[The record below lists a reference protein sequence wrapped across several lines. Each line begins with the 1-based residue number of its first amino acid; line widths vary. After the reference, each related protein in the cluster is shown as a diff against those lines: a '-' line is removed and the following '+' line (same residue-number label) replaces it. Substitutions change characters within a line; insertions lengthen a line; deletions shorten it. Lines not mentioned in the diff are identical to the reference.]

1 MNCNTCRYELSQC
14 LDGRLPSGRRAVVM
28 QHVDRCEVCA
38 SFWAELQAAQQLTLQ
53 LPKERVS
60 EGFRDQLWER
70 IRAGEG
76 TPDAVFHEPV
86 PAFTK
91 VRYLLTGAAAAAAVL
106 VLGSWLRSDG
116 KTSDTDRPETN
127 LIAEAPLD
135 GNAARGAAE
144 RNNPNA
150 LRPRDPASNFP
161 SNGRQRLVQSGF
173 VQSGN
178 DPRDQ
183 TPAMFASAQRLTPD
197 LVAVE
202 AARQFEQRF
211 DSANRHLLL
220 LDGAAAPAR
229 DAVVG
234 RLFEETED
242 LHTFAEVLLELRD
255 DDRVSFHDAE
265 VGADL
270 RLTANLLRQGQL
282 QQRSLD
288 TVRQFVAP
296 ALRQS
301 RRLASIAQQIRVRP
315 SLDPREE
322 QEVLVRL
329 NTQRPDVFT
338 QLFYVVS
345 RSDACESFGMLPKGD
360 VFQFVDQCGAML
372 VSPRRLVEEGNQRF
386 ELRIESTGNG
396 ELHVHVTGEK
406 RE

>member
-38 SFWAELQAAQQLTLQ
+38 AFWAELQAAQQLTLQ

-60 EGFRDQLWER
+60 DGFRDQLWER

-86 PAFTK
+86 PMFTK

-116 KTSDTDRPETN
+116 LRSDGKSSDSGRPETS
-127 LIAEAPLD
+127 LVAEAPRD
-135 GNAARGAAE
+135 
-144 RNNPNA
+144 NPNA
-150 LRPRDPASNFP
+150 LRPRDPAANLAANFP
-161 SNGRQRLVQSGF
+161 SNGRQRVVQSGAG
-173 VQSGN
+173 QAGI
-178 DPRDQ
+178 DLRDQ

-211 DSANRHLLL
+211 DSANRHLRL
-220 LDGAAAPAR
+220 LDGASAPAR

-234 RLFEETED
+234 RLFDETED

-322 QEVLVRL
+322 QEVLFRL

-345 RSDACESFGMLPKGD
+345 RNDACESFGMLPKGD

>member
-86 PAFTK
+86 PVFTK

-106 VLGSWLRSDG
+106 VLGSWLRGDG
-116 KTSDTDRPETN
+116 KPSVTDRPETN
-127 LIAEAPLD
+127 QIAEAPRD
-135 GNAARGAAE
+135 
-144 RNNPNA
+144 NPNA
-150 LRPRDPASNFP
+150 LRPRDAAANHAANFP
-161 SNGRQRLVQSGF
+161 SNGRQRF
-173 VQSGN
+173 VQSGS

-202 AARQFEQRF
+202 AARQFEQRY

-220 LDGAAAPAR
+220 LDGAAASAR

-234 RLFEETED
+234 RLFDEAED

-315 SLDPREE
+315 SLDPHEE

-360 VFQFVDQCGAML
+360 VFQFVDQCGSML

-386 ELRIESTGNG
+386 ELHIESTGNG